1 MEKRESR
8 YKQVFKESI
17 SAFREVCFLALG
29 YKVELKGDAASGQQA
44 VFELRSAFDH
54 EAQLVFKYHA
64 GESRLELVPTPYT
77 QRADVAKEVETFVGK
92 FRSVP
97 AFTANLT
104 IERFNQTTLG
114 L

>member
-1 MEKRESR
+1 MEKREGR

-29 YKVELKGDAASGQQA
+29 YKVEMKSEQPNM
-44 VFELRSAFDH
+44 FEFRSAFDS
-54 EAQLVFKYHA
+54 EAQLLFRYHP
-64 GESRLELVPTPYT
+64 GESRLEPIPSAFT
-77 QRADVAKEVETFVGK
+77 QRPEVAKELEMFVVK

-104 IERFNQTTLG
+104 LERFNQTTLG